1 MFNSGILDTR
11 LHKSILNTTWTPKIH
26 NNRICLVIK
35 NWCML
40 LNIVSVIHYKK
51 QKRSWMLPTLP
62 KEEIAR
68 FLGIMMKVLT
78 PRTLEMSLQRAPQ
91 SCTMKTD
98 ICCFTYYFIFMTIF
112 YLFISLLFLPHENFV
127 TLHQRHLCIIR
138 QYWIQNFRNLYWLP
152 HEHHSLRYIILEYV

>member
-1 MFNSGILDTR
+1 MYHLAILDTK
-11 LHKSILNTTWTPKIH
+11 LHKSILNTTWTPSSKIH
-26 NNRICLVIK
+26 NTRICLVIK

-51 QKRSWMLPTLP
+51 QKQKSWMLLSLP

-91 SCTMKTD
+91 SCTMKTG

-112 YLFISLLFLPHENFV
+112 YLFISLLFLPHEM
-127 TLHQRHLCIIR
+127 LS
-138 QYWIQNFRNLYWLP
+138 
-152 HEHHSLRYIILEYV
+152 HHFNAIYVSFGNTRYNTS

>member
-1 MFNSGILDTR
+1 MTTSNSCLTYYFIWLTVFFTCLILYFSYLIKCCPITSETSMFNSGILDTR

-62 KEEIAR
+62 QDEIAR

-78 PRTLEMSLQRAPQ
+78 PRTLEMSLQRAPK
-91 SCTMKTD
+91 SCTMTTG
-98 ICCFTYYFIFMTIF
+98 ICCFTYYYIVMTIF
-112 YLFISLLFLPHENFV
+112 YLFIS
-127 TLHQRHLCIIR
+127 
-138 QYWIQNFRNLYWLP
+138 
-152 HEHHSLRYIILEYV
+152 